1 MPDAIRIRAATLAD
15 VPVILHHRRSMY
27 EDMGKRDAPA
37 LDMMEATSE
46 TYFRT
51 ALADG
56 SYRGFLAETEDG
68 RVVAGGGIVI
78 SPWPGHP
85 GEAHPRRAM
94 ILNMYTE
101 KDSRRCGVARQ
112 LMLTMMDWLRK
123 EGFPKVGLHAS
134 DEGRPLYESLG
145 FEVSNEMEIKL

>member
-1 MPDAIRIRAATLAD
+1 MFDEIQIRTATLSD
-15 VPVILHHRRSMY
+15 LPVILHHRRSMH
-27 EDMGKRDAPA
+27 EDMGERDARA
-37 LDMMEATSE
+37 LDIMQATSE
-46 TYFRT
+46 KYLQK

-56 SYRGFLAETEDG
+56 SYRGFLAEASQG

-85 GEAHPRRAM
+85 GEVHARRAM

-101 KDSRRCGVARQ
+101 KEYRRRGIARR

-123 EGFPKVGLHAS
+123 EGFPKVSLHAS

-145 FEVSNEMEIKL
+145 FEISNEMTFKL